1 MSETVPSGG
10 DTGGAAR
17 LLAAARER
25 LSVAAADLA
34 LPGPLRLSEWHRGT
48 ISALLD
54 GLVRGIEDELRAA
67 LASRLADRDAVHAA
81 LTSAHVAIAAP
92 ILARGEALR
101 EPALISALIR
111 RAEEHRL
118 HRAAGG
124 EGSLLVELAGD
135 GQDEIAGEAMAL
147 LIAQSGRLD
156 RFQEPVM
163 ARTELGAETQHAL
176 VWAVA
181 AALRLYLVDRQ
192 DVDPVAA
199 DQAVAAAAGQMLA
212 GYDEGQRVDA
222 IALRLASRLSR
233 HHRLDDALVV
243 RALAE
248 GNLPLFLAGLSVRG
262 GLDPDSVWEVL
273 SAPGGCGAPL
283 LLRAAGIGRAE
294 AGAILLRLDEEA
306 AAERID
312 RFDAVEEAQARAVL
326 SLWQADP
333 GYRSAIAR
341 LSQ

>member
-34 LPGPLRLSEWHRGT
+34 LPDPLRLSEWHRGT
-48 ISALLD
+48 ISSLLD

-67 LASRLADRDAVHAA
+67 LASRLADRDTVHAA

-92 ILARGEALR
+92 ILARGDTLR
-101 EPALISALIR
+101 EPALIAALIR

-118 HRAAGG
+118 HRATGG
-124 EGSLLVELAGD
+124 ECVLLVELAGD
-135 GQDEIAGEAMAL
+135 GQEEIAGEAMAL

-163 ARTELGAETQHAL
+163 ARTELGAEMQHAL
-176 VWAVA
+176 VWTVA

-192 DVDPVAA
+192 HVDPVAA

-222 IALRLASRLSR
+222 IALRLAARLCR
-233 HHRLDDALVV
+233 HRRLDDALIAQ
-243 RALAE
+243 ALAE
-248 GNLPLFLAGLSVRG
+248 GNLPLFLAGLSVRS

-273 SAPGGCGAPL
+273 SAPGGSGAPL
-283 LLRAAGIGRAE
+283 LLRAACIGRAE
-294 AGAILLRLDEEA
+294 AGAILLRLDEET

-312 RFDAVEEAQARAVL
+312 RFDAADEMEARAVL